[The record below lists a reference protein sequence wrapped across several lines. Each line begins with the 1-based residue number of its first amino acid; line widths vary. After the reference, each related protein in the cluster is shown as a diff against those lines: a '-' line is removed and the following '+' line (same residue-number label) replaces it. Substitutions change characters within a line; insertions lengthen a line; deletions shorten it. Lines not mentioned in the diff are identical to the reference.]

1 MESIRKIIPF
11 EVWQSEWLLRWL
23 HEQSREGWE
32 LTEIHRN
39 TATFKPTTHI
49 NLTYGFVSD
58 AANTKDDTAELE
70 KLGPYLRT
78 QKIREKYEADGW
90 SFVSRCDDI
99 LVMRRTRFDA
109 APLPPIP
116 EVLSKQKKSNRSQ
129 SIGTLFTLFCL
140 ILTMYVKRITYPHTL
155 WLIFM
160 GLMILAFAGGLLYL
174 PHILTKKEEEIRPR
188 DVSQEDY
195 HRHLQHA
202 KTLFLLKSAVYAGN
216 IIGLAAQIID
226 IFVGISS

>member
-1 MESIRKIIPF
+1 METMRKIIPF

-49 NLTYGFVSD
+49 NLTYGLVSSEEK
-58 AANTKDDTAELE
+58 KDELSE
-70 KLGPYLRT
+70 EDKKLSPYLRSE
-78 QKIREKYEADGW
+78 KKRKKYEADGW
-90 SFVSRCDDI
+90 KTVCSQGDI
-99 LVMRRTRFDA
+99 IVMQRTRFDA
-109 APLPPIP
+109 APLPPISD
-116 EVLSKQKKSNRSQ
+116 ELNKSKKANRSQ
-129 SIGTLFTLFCL
+129 TIGVTITLLLLMFKLWTN
-140 ILTMYVKRITYPHTL
+140 RDTYPHTL
-155 WLIFM
+155 WLVFM
-160 GLMILAFAGGLLYL
+160 GLMVLAFAGGLLYL
-174 PHILTKKEEEIRPR
+174 PHVLAKKEEDIRPR

-195 HRHLQHA
+195 HHHLQRA
-202 KTLFLLKSAVYAGN
+202 KTLFVLKSTVFAGN

>member
-49 NLTYGFVSD
+49 NLTYGLVSSEEK
-58 AANTKDDTAELE
+58 KDELSE
-70 KLGPYLRT
+70 EDKKLSPYLRSE
-78 QKIREKYEADGW
+78 KMREKYEADGW
-90 SFVSRCDDI
+90 KNVGSQGDI
-99 LVMRRTRFDA
+99 IVMQRTRFDA